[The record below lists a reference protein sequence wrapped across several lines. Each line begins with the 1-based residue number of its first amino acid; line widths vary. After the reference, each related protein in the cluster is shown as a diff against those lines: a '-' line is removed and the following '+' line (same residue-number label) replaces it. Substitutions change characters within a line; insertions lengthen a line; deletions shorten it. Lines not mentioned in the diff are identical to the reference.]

1 MSSANS
7 NDLSSIS
14 GKNSSQSDRPP
25 IFLTSNDDQGAEL
38 ATSLNL
44 EINDIQCAPTDA
56 WYLSCKRGELAIC
69 HSTEPPLVIPER
81 SIRGKIDDAR
91 YTSLAKACA
100 ANHGRTIL
108 DAFGGWGIDG
118 MALSALGCEVTI
130 LEVNPLICTMARHLA
145 QELGSNAKVVC
156 AGAEQYLHS
165 STEIFD
171 VIYFDPMFPIHPKKA
186 KPMRRM
192 QVLEVLAWKDTDLD
206 RVFELAKH
214 RSRDRIVV
222 KRRRTA
228 LPQQRS
234 IDWSV
239 LGKTVCFDVYRVS

>member
-1 MSSANS
+1 MSSTNS
-7 NDLSSIS
+7 SDFSSIS
-14 GKNSSQSDRPP
+14 GTNSSQSDKPP
-25 IFLTSNDDQGAEL
+25 IFLRSNDDQGAEL

-81 SIRGKIDDAR
+81 SIRSKIDDAR
-91 YTSLAKACA
+91 YTNLAKACA
-100 ANHGRTIL
+100 ANRGRVVL

-118 MALSALGCEVTI
+118 IALSVLGCDVTI
-130 LEVNPLICTMARHLA
+130 LEINPLISTMARHLA
-145 QELGSNAKVVC
+145 LELGSNAKVVC

-165 STEIFD
+165 SAEIFD

-192 QVLEVLAWKDTDLD
+192 QVLELLAWKDTDFD

-234 IDWSV
+234 LAWSV

>member
-14 GKNSSQSDRPP
+14 GISSSQFDRPP

-44 EINDIQCAPTDA
+44 EIIDIQCAPTDA

-69 HSTEPPLVIPER
+69 HSTEPPLIIPER

-91 YTSLAKACA
+91 YTNLAKACA
-100 ANHGRTIL
+100 ANRGRTIL

-118 MALSALGCEVTI
+118 MALSALGCDVTI
-130 LEVNPLICTMARHLA
+130 LEVNPLICTMARYLA

-165 STEIFD
+165 SAEIFD

-186 KPMRRM
+186 KPTRRM
-192 QVLEVLAWKDTDLD
+192 QVLDLLAWKDTDFD
-206 RVFELAKH
+206 RVFELAKY

>member
-1 MSSANS
+1 MSSTHS
-7 NDLSSIS
+7 SDFGSIS
-14 GKNSSQSDRPP
+14 STNSLQSDSTP
-25 IFLTSNDDQGAEL
+25 IYLTSNDDRGIEL

-44 EINDIQCAPTDA
+44 EINDILLAPTDA
-56 WYLSCKRGELAIC
+56 WFLSCKRGELAVC

-81 SIRGKIDDAR
+81 SIRSKIDDAR
-91 YTSLAKACA
+91 YTNLAKACA
-100 ANHGRTIL
+100 ANSGRVVL
-108 DAFGGWGIDG
+108 DAFGGWGVDG
-118 MALSALGCEVTI
+118 IALSVLGCEVTI
-130 LEVNPLICTMARHLA
+130 LEVNPLISTMARYLA
-145 QELGSNAKVVC
+145 LELGSSVKVIC
-156 AGAEQYLHS
+156 ADAEQYLQF

-171 VIYFDPMFPIHPKKA
+171 VVYFDPMFPPHPKKA

-192 QVLEVLAWKDTDLD
+192 QVLELLAWRDTDLD
-206 RVFELAKH
+206 CVFELAKH

-234 IDWSV
+234 LDWSV